1 MGYGFGGG
9 IGDSFR
15 DYGQDREIA
24 RDRTELE
31 EARIRSAQLEQRL
44 AQLEQQQGKPK
55 QVQQQQQPPQD
66 ALKEPLKEGAPVA
79 TGKQ

>member
-44 AQLEQQQGKPK
+44 AQLEQ
-55 QVQQQQQPPQD
+55 
-66 ALKEPLKEGAPVA
+66 
-79 TGKQ
+79 